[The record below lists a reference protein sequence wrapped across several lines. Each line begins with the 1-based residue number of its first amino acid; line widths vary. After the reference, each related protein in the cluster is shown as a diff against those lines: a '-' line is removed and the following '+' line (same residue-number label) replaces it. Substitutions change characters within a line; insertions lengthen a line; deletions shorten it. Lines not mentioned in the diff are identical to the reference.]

1 MKTPEQHKIDCH
13 KKHNNFYD
21 YSLWPRELTT
31 KDLVKNICPEHGNFT
46 QQLNSHKSGRGCPTC
61 AENNRTQKKKK
72 TRKQHIDIAVKKHGK
87 FRYDYSRIS
96 NDVSDGSKVDIKCN
110 ACNTWFTQLLSNHKK
125 GHGCSCNRKNVVSKS
140 RRSTIDTIR
149 NIETN
154 RPNTFMFDKWTS
166 EFIGSFDKP
175 STGCKK
181 CGEYFNPAV
190 NDLLRNKH
198 NCPKC
203 SKSFSN
209 EENEVL
215 EFIKSIYD
223 GKVISQSFD
232 IISPKQIDIYLPKL
246 NLAIEYCGV
255 YWHTEKFLRDRKY
268 HKNKLED
275 CNNRGIRLITIFSNE
290 WVDSKE
296 LVKNKLRSVVGV
308 DNRHTVFARKTTITI
323 VDRGEKSIFFNN
335 NHIQGD
341 GHSSINI
348 GLQYDNELVACVGLK
363 KKDNDFIVNRYA
375 TSHRVVGGL
384 SKLLK
389 YVQHNYTY
397 DRLISFADLRWSD
410 GNLYEQTGWKLDRVL
425 PEDYSY
431 FYKGKVH
438 HKFNFRRRQL
448 QNIMQESFD
457 SDKTE
462 YQNCL
467 DFGIYRL
474 WDCGKNRYI
483 YGDKV

>member
-1 MKTPEQHKIDCH
+1 MKTPEQH
-13 KKHNNFYD
+13 
-21 YSLWPRELTT
+21 
-31 KDLVKNICPEHGNFT
+31 
-46 QQLNSHKSGRGCPTC
+46 
-61 AENNRTQKKKK
+61 NRTQKKKK

-255 YWHTEKFLRDRKY
+255 YWHTEKFLRDRKLC
-268 HKNKLED
+268 KIKPINNK
-275 CNNRGIRLITIFSNE
+275 I
-290 WVDSKE
+290 
-296 LVKNKLRSVVGV
+296 
-308 DNRHTVFARKTTITI
+308 RKTFLN
-323 VDRGEKSIFFNN
+323 K

-341 GHSSINI
+341 GQGKFSY
-348 GLQYDNELVACVGLK
+348 GLYYEDELIACMTFK
-363 KKDNDFIVNRYA
+363 HIKNNDYYLNRYA
-375 TSHRVVGGL
+375 TSKQIPGG
-384 SKLLK
+384 SSRLLK
-389 YVQHNYTY
+389 HFQRNHEWNQI
-397 DRLISFADLRWSD
+397 ISFADLRWSD